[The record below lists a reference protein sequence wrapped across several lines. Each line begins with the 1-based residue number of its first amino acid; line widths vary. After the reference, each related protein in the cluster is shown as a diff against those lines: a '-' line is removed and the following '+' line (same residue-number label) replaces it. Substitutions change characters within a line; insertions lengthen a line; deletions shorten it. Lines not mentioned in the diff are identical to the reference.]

1 MSIYQHF
8 RPEERGFIDQAL
20 NWKDFVENKYAPK
33 LTDYLDPREQQIL
46 KTIIGQQTI
55 NLSFFGGSPHTE
67 RKRALLYPDYYQETE
82 ADYNVTLFEVKYP
95 SKFIQLTHPQ
105 VLGTLMSIGLKRDKF
120 GDIMLADE
128 RIQFFCAGEISDY
141 VKLEVQ
147 SMGKASVELIQQPL
161 SETILQKEQWIE
173 IMITASSVRIDTII
187 SSIYKISRQKSQ
199 VLIHSGLV
207 KVNWTVIES
216 TSFECGEGDTISV
229 RGYGRSKIFSFDG
242 KSKKEKWKMVIGRQK

>member
-8 RPEERGFIDQAL
+8 RPEERGFIDQVL

-55 NLSFFGGSPHTE
+55 NLGFFGGAPYTE

-82 ADYNVTLFEVKYP
+82 DDFHVSLFEVKYP
-95 SKFIQLTHPQ
+95 SKFIHLTHPQ
-105 VLGTLMSIGLKRDKF
+105 VLGSLMSIGLKRDKF
-120 GDIMLADE
+120 GDILLADE
-128 RIQFFCAGEISDY
+128 RIQFFCAEEISDY

-147 SMGKASVELIQQPL
+147 SIGKASVELIQQPL

-173 IMITASSVRIDTII
+173 MMITASSIRIDTII

-229 RGYGRSKIFSFDG
+229 RGFGRSKIFSFDG
-242 KSKKEKWKMVIGRQK
+242 KSKK

>member
-20 NWKDFVENKYAPK
+20 NWKEFVENKYSPK

-95 SKFIQLTHPQ
+95 SKFIHLTHPQ
-105 VLGTLMSIGLKRDKF
+105 VLGTLMSIGLKREKF

-128 RIQFFCAGEISDY
+128 RIQFFCAEEISDY

-161 SETILQKEQWIE
+161 SETIFK
-173 IMITASSVRIDTII
+173 
-187 SSIYKISRQKSQ
+187 KN
-199 VLIHSGLV
+199 SGL
-207 KVNWTVIES
+207 K
-216 TSFECGEGDTISV
+216 
-229 RGYGRSKIFSFDG
+229 
-242 KSKKEKWKMVIGRQK
+242 

>member
-20 NWKDFVENKYAPK
+20 NWKDFVENNYAPK
-33 LTDYLDPREQQIL
+33 LTDFLDPREQQIL

-95 SKFIQLTHPQ
+95 SKFIHLTHPQ

-128 RIQFFCAGEISDY
+128 RIQFFCAEEIADY

-147 SMGKASVELIQQPL
+147 SMGKASVELITAFFR
-161 SETILQKEQWIE
+161 SD
-173 IMITASSVRIDTII
+173 ITKRTVDRNNDYSSSLRIDTII

-207 KVNWTVIES
+207 KVNWTVIEN

-242 KSKKEKWKMVIGRQK
+242 KTKKEKWKIVIGRQK